1 MNDIIDIEIILK
13 RKKYPKVYSIGIILI
28 VILLIIT
35 YIIFTY
41 EYQSYYI
48 TYGKVV
54 DNKLEVLMPLEDAKY
69 LKSNSLIELD
79 NKPYNY
85 TINSIS
91 NDIVVDASYKNY
103 QVFYLNINNLSNL
116 NNYAYQVKI
125 PKENEIIAKYLKK
138 YV

>member
-41 EYQSYYI
+41 KYQSYYI

-79 NKPYNY
+79 NKSYNY